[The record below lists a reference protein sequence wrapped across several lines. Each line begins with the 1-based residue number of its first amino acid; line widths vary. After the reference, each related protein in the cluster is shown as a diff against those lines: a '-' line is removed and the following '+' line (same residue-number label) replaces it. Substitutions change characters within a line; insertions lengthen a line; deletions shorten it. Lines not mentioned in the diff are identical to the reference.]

1 MCFVIGVDIG
11 GSHITSAVIDI
22 ESRKI
27 LKETLIRSS
36 INSGASATE
45 IINDWSKN
53 ILLSLETYP
62 NSINRIGF
70 AMPGPFD
77 YENGISKMKDN
88 AKYQS
93 LYNCSVKKLLV
104 ESLSIEGVEI
114 LMLNDAAAFLQG
126 EKFSGVAKGF
136 YKPFAITL
144 GTGLGSAIYSNDN
157 SNNLELW
164 FMPFKNGIAEDF
176 LSTRWFVKKYFELT
190 GKSVL
195 GVKEMIE
202 TSSSDM
208 VVQIIFEEFS
218 ENLSNFILQV
228 SQNHE
233 FDSIVIG
240 GNIIHSELFFLN
252 KLLNKCQEKNIICPI
267 VPATLGESAAMLG
280 AASLFK

>member
-11 GSHITSAVIDI
+11 GSHITSAIIDI
-22 ESRKI
+22 ESRSV
-27 LKETLIRSS
+27 LKETLVRSS

-45 IINDWSKN
+45 IINDWSKSI
-53 ILLSLETYP
+53 ILTLESYP
-62 NSINRIGF
+62 NPINRIGF

-77 YENGISKMKDN
+77 YENGVSKMKDN
-88 AKYQS
+88 GKYES
-93 LYNCSVKKLLV
+93 LYNLSVKELIT
-104 ESLSIEGVEI
+104 ESLGIKELEI

-126 EKFSGVAKGF
+126 EKFSGVAKEF

-144 GTGLGSAIYSNDN
+144 GTGLGSAIYTNEI

-164 FMPFKNGIAEDF
+164 SMPFLNGIAEDF

-190 GKSVL
+190 GKYVI

-208 VVQIIFEEFS
+208 VVQNIFEEFS
-218 ENLSNFILQV
+218 ENLTNFILLV

-233 FDSIVIG
+233 FDSVVIG
-240 GNIIHSELFFLN
+240 GNIVFSKLFFLN
-252 KLLNKCQEKNIICPI
+252 KLLKKCKGKNITSPI
-267 VPATLGESAAMLG
+267 VPAILGESAAMLG